1 MTHPQSQ
8 SSQPGDPPSGLMLS
22 PGDQLILDMSRA
34 IAAGMAEMDRVEAA
48 QIAAAA
54 KREQEVLAIDAD
66 ADASPMV
73 DTL

>member
-8 SSQPGDPPSGLMLS
+8 SLQPGDPPSGLMLS

-34 IAAGMAEMDRVEAA
+34 IAATNAALDRIEAA

-54 KREQEVLAIDAD
+54 EREQEVLAIDAD
-66 ADASPMV
+66 TDASPLV
-73 DTL
+73 DAL